1 MKKVILSVMHKSK
14 RGDYLFYSYFEYL
27 CKQKGISVNKAC
39 QEMGVSRS
47 VAAKWKSTNTSPRM
61 ATLVKISDYFGVS
74 IDKLLAHSNMSMD
87 GLIDSTVEALMN
99 SMGMEKPDILTDIGL
114 DEQDK
119 MILELS
125 MRLTEDQKKTVIAQL
140 LGLTQFQQDQDE
152 RQ

>member
-1 MKKVILSVMHKSK
+1 MHKSR

-27 CKQKGISVNKAC
+27 CNQKGISVNKAC

-74 IDKLLAHSNMSMD
+74 IDSLLAHSIDSQD
-87 GLIDSTVEALMN
+87 TLIDKAMEAIQN
-99 SMGMEKPDILTDIGL
+99 SMGKNKTDILSDAGFS
-114 DEQDK
+114 DQDK